1 MNAKPVCHRVNRV
14 RDIDIV
20 PCPLRRCQKSS
31 DALVRKKE
39 GKPDVARCNELRR
52 PAKLLPS
59 SAHPPYYGS
68 SSVVE
73 NHFEG
78 VSDEVGDL
86 RSGNYNWIDVRADN
100 ALAWSEKTL

>member
-1 MNAKPVCHRVNRV
+1 MRSLKKKKGKL
-14 RDIDIV
+14 DI
-20 PCPLRRCQKSS
+20 S
-31 DALVRKKE
+31 
-39 GKPDVARCNELRR
+39 RCNELLR

-68 SSVVE
+68 NSVVE

-86 RSGNYNWIDVRADN
+86 RNGNYNWIDVRADN
-100 ALAWSEKTL
+100 ALA